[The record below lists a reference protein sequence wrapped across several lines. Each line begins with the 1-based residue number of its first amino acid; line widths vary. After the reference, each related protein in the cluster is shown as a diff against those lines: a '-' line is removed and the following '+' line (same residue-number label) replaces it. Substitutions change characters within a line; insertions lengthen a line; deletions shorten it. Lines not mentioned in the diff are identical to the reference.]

1 MQHLLSYYFSFMI
14 GELILGFTT
23 QGEIMGPLR
32 WPIFILTALM
42 AVGGAVGYYKTEK
55 ARYYGLA
62 MFACLPFL
70 PLGLV
75 PAFFFQKWVDS
86 LAQCDER
93 IRAKVLQ
100 EMATT
105 KMV

>member
-1 MQHLLSYYFSFMI
+1 
-14 GELILGFTT
+14 
-23 QGEIMGPLR
+23 MGPLR

-42 AVGGAVGYYKTEK
+42 AIGGAVGYYKTEK

-75 PAFFFQKWVDS
+75 SAFFFQKWVDS

-93 IRAKVLQ
+93 IRAKVLR
-100 EMATT
+100 EMAAH
-105 KMV
+105 